1 MLRVTIELVPFGIEE
16 EAREI
21 GKMVIANDGAGG
33 YGVGHYAYAFTYT
46 DHPAEVATGTI
57 KNFQRSL
64 GAWSLVKKILNKRT
78 EETNELT
85 DLLKERL

>member
-21 GKMVIANDGAGG
+21 GRMIIANDGTGG
-33 YGVGHYAYAFTYT
+33 YGVGNYAYAFTYT
-46 DHPAEVATGTI
+46 DGPPEVATGTI

-78 EETNELT
+78 TETVDLT
-85 DLLKERL
+85 ELLKERL